1 MKFEDENTKNVEN
14 PLYGHQEEGS
24 GPHFPIICAHYL
36 TPEGTLRDKHDTLNF
51 WVYQKLS

>member
-14 PLYGHQEEGS
+14 PLYGHQEGGS